1 MIIWI
6 AGIGAIICL
15 VYYGIILLYAGFS
28 VSYSWI
34 WLAAAGF
41 FGLLF
46 LGAWYRQR
54 YPKRVPLWL
63 STAACTFLAASLAVF
78 LVVEVL
84 IFWGA
89 AGSSLENMDYVIVLG
104 ARVSEGRISTSLR
117 ARLDKALEYSRKNPG
132 TVFILSGGQ
141 SPGEPSTEAQVM
153 YDYLLYN
160 GVPAQQMV
168 METVSTSTVENIAY
182 SKVMIEQLEE
192 KRRREMQS
200 RGPVLAPGPF
210 LRVEEKPIQTGVL
223 TSGYHLFRA
232 KETAEKWGLSNIH
245 GIAAQSDPILLPH
258 FCVRECIAILK
269 DKLMGN
275 M

>member
-1 MIIWI
+1 MIWI
-6 AGIGAIICL
+6 AGIGAIVCL
-15 VYYGIILLYAGFS
+15 VYYGVILLYAGFS

-34 WLAAAGF
+34 WLAGAFF
-41 FGLLF
+41 FGLLL
-46 LGAWYRQR
+46 LGEWYRR
-54 YPKRVPLWL
+54 RHPKKVPLWA
-63 STAACTFLAASLAVF
+63 TVAAYTFLTASLSIF
-78 LVVEVL
+78 LVVEAL

-89 AGSSLENMDYVIVLG
+89 AGSGSENMDYVIVLG
-104 ARVSEGRISTSLR
+104 ARVGDGTISNSLR
-117 ARLDKALEYSRKNPG
+117 ARLDKAIEYSRKNPG

-141 SPGEPSTEAQVM
+141 SHGEPLAEAQVM

-182 SKVMIEQLEE
+182 SKVMIDRIEEQ
-192 KRRREMQS
+192 RRKEMQS
-200 RGPVLAPGPF
+200 RGPVVAPGPF

-223 TSGYHLFRA
+223 TSSYHLFRA
-232 KETAEKWGLSNIH
+232 KETAEKWGIAGVH
-245 GIAAQSDPILLPH
+245 GIAAKSDLILLPH
-258 FCVRECIAILK
+258 FCVRECLAILK